1 MVCLETLS
9 GSGWPASCRSGEKG
23 IHVTPFR
30 SAAFRWLWCSTLAS
44 SGAQQME
51 RTTTAWLALQAGG
64 GAFAVGLVFAA
75 RSLPSLLFGLAAGT
89 IADRADRRRQLL
101 AVAGA
106 ALSLMAII
114 GWLVGAGTVRI
125 WQVIAISFAAGCLQV
140 SDTPARQALV
150 LDTAPRATAPNAMAL
165 NALAARLSGAL
176 GALGAGLLI
185 PLIGVAHCYF
195 VIAAGYGVVGV
206 LITALRVPQGSRV
219 PIIHPPFGRALRD
232 AVRLITAIPAV
243 RTLTISGIACEVF
256 AFSYGSALPVI
267 ARDVLRAGPEGLG
280 TLNAAVSVG
289 GTVALV
295 LLSMMAG
302 RVRREPLI
310 GGIFVMYGASLMALA
325 ATHDL
330 KIAAAVLV
338 VTGICAGAFDVL
350 QQTLI
355 QMAVPE
361 EQRGRAVGIW
371 VLGVGSAP
379 VGNIEMG
386 ALIATLGAPGAL
398 LINGALAVASAATLL
413 ARVPGYR
420 WRLRARPGAD

>member
-1 MVCLETLS
+1 M
-9 GSGWPASCRSGEKG
+9 
-23 IHVTPFR
+23 TPFR

-176 GALGAGLLI
+176 GALSAGLLI
-185 PLIGVAHCYF
+185 PMIGVAHCYF
-195 VIAAGYGVVGV
+195 VIAAGYGLVGV
-206 LITALRVPQGSRV
+206 FITALRAPQGSRV

-243 RTLTISGIACEVF
+243 RTLTISGIACEIF

-310 GGIFVMYGASLMALA
+310 GGIFVMYGASLMVLA

-361 EQRGRAVGIW
+361 EQRG
-371 VLGVGSAP
+371 
-379 VGNIEMG
+379 
-386 ALIATLGAPGAL
+386 
-398 LINGALAVASAATLL
+398 
-413 ARVPGYR
+413 
-420 WRLRARPGAD
+420 

>member
-1 MVCLETLS
+1 
-9 GSGWPASCRSGEKG
+9 
-23 IHVTPFR
+23 
-30 SAAFRWLWCSTLAS
+30 
-44 SGAQQME
+44 ME

-89 IADRADRRRQLL
+89 IADRADRRKQLL
-101 AVAGA
+101 TVAGA
-106 ALSLMAII
+106 AFCLMAAI
-114 GWLVGAGTVRI
+114 GWLVGAGAIRI

-150 LDTAPRATAPNAMAL
+150 LDTTSRAVAPNAMAL
-165 NALAARLSGAL
+165 NALAARLSSAL
-176 GALGAGLLI
+176 GALSAGALI
-185 PLIGVAHCYF
+185 PVIGVAHCYF
-195 VIAAGYGVVGV
+195 VIAAAYGCSAV
-206 LITALRVPQGSRV
+206 LVAVLRAPHGSRV
-219 PIIHPPFGRALRD
+219 PVAHPPFGRALRD
-232 AVRLITAIPAV
+232 AARLIVGVPAV

-256 AFSYGSALPVI
+256 AFSYGSALPVV

-280 TLNAAVSVG
+280 TLNAAVSIG

-295 LLSMMAG
+295 LLSMLAG

-310 GGIFVMYGASLMALA
+310 GVIFVAYGASLMVLA
-325 ATHDL
+325 MVRDL
-330 KIAAAVLV
+330 RIAAIVLV
-338 VTGICAGAFDVL
+338 VTGLCAGAFDVL

-361 EQRGRAVGIW
+361 EQRGRAIGIW

-386 ALIATLGAPGAL
+386 ALIAALGAPGAL
-398 LINGALAVASAATLL
+398 LINGGLAVASAATLL
-413 ARVPGYR
+413 VRSPDYR
-420 WRLRARPGAD
+420 WRLRTRPGAD

>member
-1 MVCLETLS
+1 ML
-9 GSGWPASCRSGEKG
+9 GNAFGDQIGMMRADRDEKG
-23 IHVTPFR
+23 TDVTPFR
-30 SAAFRWLWCSTLAS
+30 SAAFRWLWCSTMAS
-44 SGAQQME
+44 SGAQTME

-75 RSLPSLLFGLAAGT
+75 RSLPSLLFGLAVGT
-89 IADRADRRRQLL
+89 IADRADRRKQLL
-101 AVAGA
+101 TVAGA
-106 ALSLMAII
+106 ACVLMATI

-150 LDTAPRATAPNAMAL
+150 LDTAPREAAPNAMAL

-176 GALGAGLLI
+176 GALGAGALI

-195 VIAAGYGVVGV
+195 VIAGGYGLVIV
-206 LITALRVPQGSRV
+206 LLTALRAPQGNRV
-219 PIIHPPFGRALRD
+219 PITHPPFGRALRD

-256 AFSYGSALPVI
+256 AFSYGSALPVV
-267 ARDVLRAGPEGLG
+267 ARDVLMAGPEGLG
-280 TLNAAVSVG
+280 TLNAAVSIG

-295 LLSMMAG
+295 LLSILAG

-310 GGIFVMYGASLMALA
+310 GVIFVVYGASLMALA

-338 VTGICAGAFDVL
+338 VTGLCAGAFDVL

-413 ARVPGYR
+413 TRSPGYR
-420 WRLRARPGAD
+420 WRLRARPGSD

>member
-1 MVCLETLS
+1 M
-9 GSGWPASCRSGEKG
+9 
-23 IHVTPFR
+23 TPFR
-30 SAAFRWLWCSTLAS
+30 LAAFRWLWCSTTAS
-44 SGAQQME
+44 AGAQTME

-89 IADRADRRRQLL
+89 IADRTDRRRQLL
-101 AVAGA
+101 VVAGVAVA
-106 ALSLMAII
+106 LMATI
-114 GWLVGAGTVRI
+114 GVLVEAGTIRI

-150 LDTAPRATAPNAMAL
+150 LDTTPREAAPNAMAL
-165 NALAARLSGAL
+165 NALAARLSGAI
-176 GALGAGLLI
+176 GAIGAGVLI

-195 VIAAGYGVVGV
+195 VIAAAYGCSAV
-206 LITALRVPQGSRV
+206 LVAALRVPQGSRV
-219 PIIHPPFGRALRD
+219 PVVHPPFGRALRD
-232 AVRLITAIPAV
+232 ALRLITAIPAV
-243 RTLTISGIACEVF
+243 RTLTISGIACEIF
-256 AFSYGSALPVI
+256 AFSFGSALPVV

-280 TLNAAVSVG
+280 TLNAATSVG

-295 LLSMMAG
+295 LLSILAG

-310 GGIFVMYGASLMALA
+310 GAIFVAYGASLMALA
-325 ATHDL
+325 ATRDL
-330 KIAAAVLV
+330 RIAAAVLV
-338 VTGICAGAFDVL
+338 VTGLCAGAFDVL

-379 VGNIEMG
+379 VGNLEMG
-386 ALIATLGAPGAL
+386 ALIATLGAPSAL
-398 LINGALAVASAATLL
+398 LINGALAVASAGALL
-413 ARVPGYR
+413 ARAPGYR
-420 WRLRARPGAD
+420 WRLRARPGGD